1 MFDSPAYANLTTTYL
16 NEVFNPRTPDDP
28 HVRYFSV
35 AGRADVLNI
44 WHPLWL
50 PKLIL
55 DGADSGEGNDGLV
68 SVHSA
73 RWGEFLGTLKGAD
86 HWAVRGGSGIEL
98 GVDLPTVIGDARA
111 LADWGRFIRGFRR
124 VERCAS
130 ESVDTGGGGRQVGG
144 QEAEKAK
151 EARKVSEDGLKSS
164 TDRLSA
170 VFDWLTEQVPVASRN
185 AFSLADVSGGGAGS
199 GARDNK
205 GQEGIAPT
213 APKSRGDLESKDD
226 LERLY
231 VALARKLYDEGL

>member
-35 AGRADVLNI
+35 AGRVDALNI

-50 PKLIL
+50 PKLVL

-86 HWAVRGGSGIEL
+86 HWTVRGGSGIEL
-98 GVDLPTVIGDARA
+98 GVDLPTVTSDGWG
-111 LADWGRFIRGFRR
+111 LADWGRFTRAFRR
-124 VERCAS
+124 VDMGS
-130 ESVDTGGGGRQVGG
+130 GGQQVGG
-144 QEAEKAK
+144 QKVEKTK
-151 EARKVSEDGLKSS
+151 MSRKVSEDGLKSS

-185 AFSLADVSGGGAGS
+185 GFSLADVSGSGAGS
-199 GARDNK
+199 GTRNNK
-205 GQEGIAPT
+205 GEKAMAPT
-213 APKSRGDLESKDD
+213 APKSRGDLESKED